1 MPRGAMKGPVMNT
14 DTRPADRNTV
24 KNMIYLIAVLAAAV
38 LSAIL
43 RTAAIFVGYDADIG
57 YFARGKAL
65 PVISNL
71 VCVLAVAAAVAFPFF
86 ADRSGKGIHLSA
98 HRRTAPE
105 YFATAYAAFVM
116 LGAFGYEIYRCI
128 ADRTVAQLF
137 ERAAEQA
144 ASNAYTARGLRVQ
157 GILIII
163 GIVASAIS
171 AIYFFL
177 RIDDTNS
184 REWHVLL
191 GFAPGLR
198 GIAGLA
204 EIYFDMTVEMNSPN
218 KLILQAAL
226 ISAMFY
232 FVYELR
238 MILGGKKA
246 RPRAYVASGLAAVV
260 LTLTA
265 SVSVIAGYFSG
276 RISNAYFFTEA
287 FFCFNMF
294 VYISVRTV
302 AYARNAYAAS
312 APAVSA
318 PDSGEEAAD
327 ADEMP
332 DNGDAGENEDKGE

>member
-1 MPRGAMKGPVMNT
+1 
-14 DTRPADRNTV
+14 
-24 KNMIYLIAVLAAAV
+24 
-38 LSAIL
+38 
-43 RTAAIFVGYDADIG
+43 
-57 YFARGKAL
+57 
-65 PVISNL
+65 
-71 VCVLAVAAAVAFPFF
+71 
-86 ADRSGKGIHLSA
+86 
-98 HRRTAPE
+98 
-105 YFATAYAAFVM
+105 
-116 LGAFGYEIYRCI
+116 
-128 ADRTVAQLF
+128 
-137 ERAAEQA
+137 
-144 ASNAYTARGLRVQ
+144 
-157 GILIII
+157 
-163 GIVASAIS
+163 
-171 AIYFFL
+171 
-177 RIDDTNS
+177 
-184 REWHVLL
+184 
-191 GFAPGLR
+191 
-198 GIAGLA
+198 
-204 EIYFDMTVEMNSPN
+204 MTVEMNSPN

-246 RPRAYVASGLAAVV
+246 RPRAYVTSGLAAVV

>member
-86 ADRSGKGIHLSA
+86 ADRSGKGIHPSA

-137 ERAAEQA
+137 E
-144 ASNAYTARGLRVQ
+144 
-157 GILIII
+157 
-163 GIVASAIS
+163 
-171 AIYFFL
+171 
-177 RIDDTNS
+177 
-184 REWHVLL
+184 
-191 GFAPGLR
+191 
-198 GIAGLA
+198 
-204 EIYFDMTVEMNSPN
+204 
-218 KLILQAAL
+218 
-226 ISAMFY
+226 
-232 FVYELR
+232 
-238 MILGGKKA
+238 
-246 RPRAYVASGLAAVV
+246 
-260 LTLTA
+260 
-265 SVSVIAGYFSG
+265 
-276 RISNAYFFTEA
+276 
-287 FFCFNMF
+287 
-294 VYISVRTV
+294 
-302 AYARNAYAAS
+302 
-312 APAVSA
+312 
-318 PDSGEEAAD
+318 
-327 ADEMP
+327 
-332 DNGDAGENEDKGE
+332 